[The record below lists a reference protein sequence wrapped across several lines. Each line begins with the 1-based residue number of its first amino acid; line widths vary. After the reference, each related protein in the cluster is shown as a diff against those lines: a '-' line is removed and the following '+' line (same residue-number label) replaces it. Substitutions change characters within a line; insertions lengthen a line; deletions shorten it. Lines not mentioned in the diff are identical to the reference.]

1 MQSIKGNPLHTKE
14 ERRNV
19 HMDLQR
25 YDVIKAKIK
34 YQGEGSVQIKERP
47 YVIISNPI
55 GTKHASIITVMP
67 LTTKLKKLN
76 MPVHSCIN
84 ADDDNGLT
92 EYSMVLGEQIITISK
107 DEVIERLGN
116 IADAYERKLIDKAC
130 FNGLFFGTEYRL
142 EEARV

>member
-1 MQSIKGNPLHTKE
+1 
-14 ERRNV
+14 
-19 HMDLQR
+19 MDLQR

-34 YQGEGSVQIKERP
+34 YQGEGSVQTKERP

-67 LTTKLKKLN
+67 LTTKLKKIN

-116 IADAYERKLIDKAC
+116 ITDAYERKLIDKAC
-130 FNGLFFGTEYRL
+130 FNGLFL
-142 EEARV
+142 ELNID

>member
-1 MQSIKGNPLHTKE
+1 
-14 ERRNV
+14 
-19 HMDLQR
+19 MDLQR

-34 YQGEGSVQIKERP
+34 YQGEGSVQTKERP

-55 GTKHASIITVMP
+55 GTKHASIITVMH
-67 LTTKLKKLN
+67 LTTKLKKIN

-116 IADAYERKLIDKAC
+116 ITDAYERKLIDKAC

-142 EEARV
+142 EEARA

>member
-1 MQSIKGNPLHTKE
+1 
-14 ERRNV
+14 
-19 HMDLQR
+19 MDLQR

-116 IADAYERKLIDKAC
+116 ITDAYERKLIDKAC

-142 EEARV
+142 EEAKV

>member
-1 MQSIKGNPLHTKE
+1 
-14 ERRNV
+14 
-19 HMDLQR
+19 MDLQR

-34 YQGEGSVQIKERP
+34 YQGEGSVQTKERP
-47 YVIISNPI
+47 YVIVSNPI
-55 GTKHASIITVMP
+55 GIKHATIITVMP
-67 LTTKLKKLN
+67 LTSKIKKMN
-76 MPVHSCIN
+76 MPVHGCIN

-116 IADAYERKLIDKAC
+116 VTDRNERKLIDKVC